1 MLKQI
6 NDGIINTE
14 YIVKIY
20 FKDDYTLVIS
30 DINNHEM
37 QLNFEKPINDRRQ
50 FFDLFNLELQY
61 EDFDEIDIESIL
73 EELEN

>member
-6 NDGIINTE
+6 NDGIINTK

-20 FKDDYTLVIS
+20 FKDDYTLAIS

-37 QLNFEKPINDRRQ
+37 KLHFEKPINDRKY
-50 FFDLFNLELQY
+50 FFDLFTLEL
-61 EDFDEIDIESIL
+61 EDPDTDEIDIKSIL
-73 EELEN
+73 EEL

>member
-37 QLNFEKPINDRRQ
+37 QLHFEKPINDRKY
-50 FFDLFNLELQY
+50 FLDLFTLEL
-61 EDFDEIDIESIL
+61 EDPDIDEIDMESIL
-73 EELEN
+73 EEL

>member
-6 NDGIINTE
+6 NDGIINTK

-20 FKDDYTLVIS
+20 FKDDYTLEIS

-37 QLNFEKPINDRRQ
+37 QLHFEKPINDRKY
-50 FFDLFNLELQY
+50 FLDLFTLEL
-61 EDFDEIDIESIL
+61 EDPDTDEIDIESIL
-73 EELEN
+73 EEL

>member
-6 NDGIINTE
+6 NDGIINTK

-20 FKDDYTLVIS
+20 FKDDYTLAIS

-37 QLNFEKPINDRRQ
+37 QLHFEKPIKDRKY
-50 FFDLFNLELQY
+50 FLYLFTLEL
-61 EDFDEIDIESIL
+61 EDPDTDEIDIESIL
-73 EELEN
+73 EEL

>member
-30 DINNHEM
+30 RY
-37 QLNFEKPINDRRQ
+37 K
-50 FFDLFNLELQY
+50 
-61 EDFDEIDIESIL
+61 
-73 EELEN
+73 

>member
-6 NDGIINTE
+6 NDGIINTK

-20 FKDDYTLVIS
+20 FKDDYTLAIS

-37 QLNFEKPINDRRQ
+37 QLHFEKPINDRKY
-50 FFDLFNLELQY
+50 FFDLFTLEL
-61 EDFDEIDIESIL
+61 EDPDTDEIDIKSIL
-73 EELEN
+73 EEL

>member
-1 MLKQI
+1 
-6 NDGIINTE
+6 
-14 YIVKIY
+14 
-20 FKDDYTLVIS
+20 
-30 DINNHEM
+30 M

-50 FFDLFNLELQY
+50 FFDLFNLELQD

>member
-6 NDGIINTE
+6 NDGIINTK

-37 QLNFEKPINDRRQ
+37 QLHFEKPINDRKY
-50 FFDLFNLELQY
+50 FLDLFTLEL
-61 EDFDEIDIESIL
+61 EDPDTDEIDMESIL
-73 EELEN
+73 EEL